1 MQPAIQN
8 NPLQSDIFSKAV
20 GAIASFLN
28 QSPMRSR
35 NGHPVIL
42 GPDARPLP
50 PSAVYQFQR
59 QSAQR
64 KGSLKTWIPR
74 RLMSEQLE
82 SMEREAIVE
91 RSSDLINNDPHAA
104 GIVDTFAT
112 TIVGSGL
119 NPHPSIDS
127 AIVGMDREAVRAI
140 QVQLKNIF
148 RIWSGFA
155 DAGQKSSF
163 YGLQFLAQRM
173 LLQFGEYLFLLP
185 MIKDSSRP
193 YRLAI
198 QAIHPLR
205 LKTPVDLINRKN
217 IRDGVQVGKFGEPI
231 AYYIKKSESA
241 NLAADTSNNFL
252 RIRAKQGHR
261 FKVMHGFICNEPEQV
276 RGIPFFSPAMKFFKD
291 LSDYLDAELVSNIVT
306 AAFALF
312 VETGA
317 VDPLFP
323 AQSFS
328 TITETG
334 YKSDGTEYDQRYQEI
349 VPGSVMYGAEGQK
362 PHALSAQRP
371 GATFEPFIRTIE
383 RSISLSL
390 DIPYP
395 VLFKDFEG
403 MNYASYR
410 SAMLEAWRVF
420 NHRRKW
426 LGSGFCQI
434 PYSMLIE
441 EAWLK
446 GELPMIE
453 DFYGQMYNLLNAQW
467 IGPPKGQI
475 EPVKEAQADIVSI
488 QNNLKTREEVILE
501 RGRDLRSTFDQLE
514 EEQEL
519 MDDKGLTEVKIEPEA
534 DQNNNSEEDN
544 DDATD

>member
-1 MQPAIQN
+1 
-8 NPLQSDIFSKAV
+8 
-20 GAIASFLN
+20 
-28 QSPMRSR
+28 
-35 NGHPVIL
+35 
-42 GPDARPLP
+42 
-50 PSAVYQFQR
+50 
-59 QSAQR
+59 
-64 KGSLKTWIPR
+64 
-74 RLMSEQLE
+74 
-82 SMEREAIVE
+82 
-91 RSSDLINNDPHAA
+91 
-104 GIVDTFAT
+104 
-112 TIVGSGL
+112 
-119 NPHPSIDS
+119 
-127 AIVGMDREAVRAI
+127 
-140 QVQLKNIF
+140 
-148 RIWSGFA
+148 
-155 DAGQKSSF
+155 
-163 YGLQFLAQRM
+163 
-173 LLQFGEYLFLLP
+173 
-185 MIKDSSRP
+185 
-193 YRLAI
+193 
-198 QAIHPLR
+198 
-205 LKTPVDLINRKN
+205 
-217 IRDGVQVGKFGEPI
+217 
-231 AYYIKKSESA
+231 
-241 NLAADTSNNFL
+241 
-252 RIRAKQGHR
+252 
-261 FKVMHGFICNEPEQV
+261 
-276 RGIPFFSPAMKFFKD
+276 
-291 LSDYLDAELVSNIVT
+291 
-306 AAFALF
+306 
-312 VETGA
+312 
-317 VDPLFP
+317 
-323 AQSFS
+323 
-328 TITETG
+328 
-334 YKSDGTEYDQRYQEI
+334 
-349 VPGSVMYGAEGQK
+349 MYGAEGQK